1 MIAKVPTQRIA
12 RALLDLA
19 SGATREAVAARLGV
33 STNAVAQAL
42 ERWRD
47 WRPVELP
54 QRQERYCL
62 RCHEAFVSEGPGN
75 RICLRCKHTERWSG
89 SEPVEHGYVRGGR

>member
-1 MIAKVPTQRIA
+1 MIAKVPTARIA
-12 RALLDLA
+12 RALLELA

-33 STNAVAQAL
+33 STNAVAQAI

-54 QRQERYCL
+54 QPQQRACL
-62 RCHEAFVSEGPGN
+62 RCREVFASEGAAN
-75 RICLRCKHTERWSG
+75 RICVRCKHTERFSG
-89 SEPVEHGYVRGGR
+89 SEPTEHAYIRGGR

>member
-1 MIAKVPTQRIA
+1 MIAKTPTARIA
-12 RALLDLA
+12 RALLELA

-54 QRQERYCL
+54 QPQQRACL
-62 RCHEAFVSEGPGN
+62 RCREVFASEGAAN
-75 RICLRCKHTERWSG
+75 RICGRCKHTERWSG
-89 SEPVEHGYVRGGR
+89 SEPVEHAYIRGGR

>member
-1 MIAKVPTQRIA
+1 MIAKVPTARIA

-54 QRQERYCL
+54 VPQQRACL
-62 RCHEAFVSEGPGN
+62 RCREAFASEGAGN
-75 RICLRCKHTERWSG
+75 RVCPRCKHTERWSG
-89 SEPVEHGYVRGGR
+89 SEPVEHAYIRGGR

>member
-1 MIAKVPTQRIA
+1 MIAKTPTARIA

-33 STNAVAQAL
+33 STNAVAQAI

-47 WRPVELP
+47 WRPVEPP
-54 QRQERYCL
+54 QPQQRACL
-62 RCHEAFVSEGPGN
+62 RCREAFASEGFGN
-75 RICLRCKHTERWSG
+75 RVCQRCRHAERFAG
-89 SEPVEHGYVRGGR
+89 SEPVEHRYIRGGR

>member
-1 MIAKVPTQRIA
+1 MIAKTPTARIA

-54 QRQERYCL
+54 QPQQRACL
-62 RCHEAFVSEGPGN
+62 RCREVFESAGSGN
-75 RICLRCKHTERWSG
+75 RVCQRCKHTERFAG
-89 SEPVEHGYVRGGR
+89 SEPVEHRYVRGGR

>member
-1 MIAKVPTQRIA
+1 MIAKVPTARIA
-12 RALLDLA
+12 RALLELA

-33 STNAVAQAL
+33 STNAVAQAI

-54 QRQERYCL
+54 QPQQRACL
-62 RCHEAFVSEGPGN
+62 RCREMFASEGAGN
-75 RICLRCKHTERWSG
+75 RICGRCRHTERFAG
-89 SEPVEHGYVRGGR
+89 SEPVEHAYIRGGR

>member
-12 RALLDLA
+12 KALLELA

-54 QRQERYCL
+54 QPQQRACL
-62 RCHEAFVSEGPGN
+62 RCRGPFESAGAGN
-75 RICLRCKHTERWSG
+75 RLCQRCKHTERFAG
-89 SEPVEHGYVRGGR
+89 SEPIEHGYVRGKR

>member
-12 RALLDLA
+12 KALLELA

-33 STNAVAQAL
+33 SVNAVAQAL

-54 QRQERYCL
+54 VPQQRTCL
-62 RCHEAFVSEGPGN
+62 RCREMFASEGSGN
-75 RICLRCKHTERWSG
+75 RVCPRCKHTERWSG